1 MVLGE
6 EERVSSQQTFRIG
19 ILGSGKGSNALA
31 ITDACASGTIPAQV
45 AVVVSDVAEAGI
57 LEKARAKGLNAQHIE
72 PGKFRTKLDDAAEVA
87 FIKALQDAKVDLV
100 VLAGF
105 MRILKGE
112 FLRVFKDRV
121 INIHPSLLPSFPGL
135 EAWKQALDYGV
146 KFTGVTVHFV
156 DQGIDTGPIIAQE
169 TVPILQGDT
178 AETLHKR
185 IQEAE
190 HRLYPAA
197 VAALV
202 RGNVTVRGRQT
213 IWKQTTGV

>member
-31 ITDACASGTIPAQV
+31 ITDACASGAIPAQV

-105 MRILKGE
+105 MR
-112 FLRVFKDRV
+112 
-121 INIHPSLLPSFPGL
+121 
-135 EAWKQALDYGV
+135 
-146 KFTGVTVHFV
+146 
-156 DQGIDTGPIIAQE
+156 
-169 TVPILQGDT
+169 
-178 AETLHKR
+178 
-185 IQEAE
+185 
-190 HRLYPAA
+190 
-197 VAALV
+197 
-202 RGNVTVRGRQT
+202 
-213 IWKQTTGV
+213 

>member
-1 MVLGE
+1 
-6 EERVSSQQTFRIG
+6 VSSQQTFRIG

-31 ITDACASGTIPAQV
+31 IIDACASGAIPAQV

-135 EAWKQALDYGV
+135 DAWKQALDYGV

-185 IQEAE
+185 IQETE

-197 VAALV
+197 VAALA
-202 RGNVTVRGRQT
+202 RGDVAVRGRQT
-213 IWKQTTGV
+213 IWKQTSGI